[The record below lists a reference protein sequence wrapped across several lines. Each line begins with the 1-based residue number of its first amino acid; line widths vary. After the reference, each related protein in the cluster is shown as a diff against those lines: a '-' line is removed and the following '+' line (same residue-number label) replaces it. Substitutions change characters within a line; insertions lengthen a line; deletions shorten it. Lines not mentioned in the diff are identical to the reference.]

1 MRVSS
6 LEMTPKSTEW
16 SGNYEKD
23 PVSSLEMTSKSTEW
37 SGNYEK
43 RVISSLEKG
52 PKCHSTG
59 ERLEK
64 GSFLA

>member
-1 MRVSS
+1 MA
-6 LEMTPKSTEW
+6 PKSTEW

-23 PVSSLEMTSKSTEW
+23 PVSSLEMASKSTEW

-43 RVISSLEKG
+43 RVVSKLKKG
-52 PKCHSTG
+52 SKCHSTG

>member
-6 LEMTPKSTEW
+6 LGMTPKSTEW

-23 PVSSLEMTSKSTEW
+23 PVSSLEITPKSTEW

-52 PKCHSTG
+52 SK
-59 ERLEK
+59 
-64 GSFLA
+64 